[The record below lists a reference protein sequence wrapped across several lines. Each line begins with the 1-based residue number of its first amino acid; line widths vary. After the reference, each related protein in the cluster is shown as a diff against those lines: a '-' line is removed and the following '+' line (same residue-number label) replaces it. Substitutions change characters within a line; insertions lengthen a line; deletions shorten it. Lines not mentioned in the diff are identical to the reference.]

1 MATCKIKVGDTVK
14 VIAGKDK
21 GKEGEVLKID
31 HKNGKVI
38 VKDVN
43 MVTKHNKQSQQN
55 PNGGIIKFEAPLD
68 ISNVMLL
75 VGGKVTRVGFEV
87 KDGKKVRIAKIDGS
101 VIGK

>member
-1 MATCKIKVGDTVK
+1 MATSKIKVGDTVK

-38 VKDVN
+38 VKDIN
-43 MVTKHNKQSQQN
+43 MITKHNKQSQQN
-55 PNGGIIKFEAPLD
+55 PNGGIIKYEAPLD

-75 VGGKVTRVGFEV
+75 VGGKVTRVGFEM
-87 KDGKKVRIAKIDGS
+87 KDGKKVRVAKVDGS
-101 VIGK
+101 VISK

>member
-31 HKNGKVI
+31 HKNGKLI
-38 VKDVN
+38 VKEIN
-43 MVTKHNKQSQQN
+43 MITKHNKQSQQN

-87 KDGKKVRIAKIDGS
+87 KDGKKVRVAKVDGS
-101 VIGK
+101 TIDK

>member
-1 MATCKIKVGDTVK
+1 MATCKIKVGDNVR

-31 HKNGKVI
+31 HKNGKLI
-38 VKDVN
+38 VKEIN
-43 MVTKHNKQSQQN
+43 MITKHNKQSQQN
-55 PNGGIIKFEAPLD
+55 PNGGIIKYEAPID

-87 KDGKKVRIAKIDGS
+87 KDGKKVRVAKVDGS
-101 VIGK
+101 TIDK

>member
-1 MATCKIKVGDTVK
+1 MSTCKIKVGDTVK
-14 VIAGKDK
+14 VITGKDK

-38 VKDVN
+38 VKDIN
-43 MVTKHNKQSQQN
+43 MITKHNKQSQQN
-55 PNGGIIKFEAPLD
+55 PNGGIIKYEAPLD

-75 VGGKVTRVGFEV
+75 VGGKVTRVGFEM
-87 KDGKKVRIAKIDGS
+87 KDGKKVRVAKVDGS